1 MKMVERPKLDF
12 EPIMTATVQFMNNV
26 IIRGPGRFLTAL
38 RGGLSNLRAKLRLR
52 SRVKHAW
59 GFSQASLTFFF
70 VVVIW
75 DILTSIWDTGTIS
88 HPPVSSQSA
97 LTILTFVGLV
107 AGLFFIVSR
116 SSERLWKRIAEA
128 LWVDHLFEW
137 PEQSTK
143 FISEKPDAQG

>member
-1 MKMVERPKLDF
+1 MSAILH
-12 EPIMTATVQFMNNV
+12 FMNAV
-26 IIRGPGRFLTAL
+26 IVRDAGRLIAAL
-38 RGGLSNLRAKLRLR
+38 RDTLSNTRAKLRLR
-52 SRVKHAW
+52 NRIKHAW

-88 HPPVSSQSA
+88 HPPVSAQSA

-116 SSERLWKRIAEA
+116 SSERLWRRIAEA

-137 PEQSTK
+137 AGESTK
-143 FISEKPDAQG
+143 FISEKPDAKG

>member
-1 MKMVERPKLDF
+1 M
-12 EPIMTATVQFMNNV
+12 
-26 IIRGPGRFLTAL
+26 
-38 RGGLSNLRAKLRLR
+38 
-52 SRVKHAW
+52 
-59 GFSQASLTFFF
+59 TFFF

-75 DILTSIWDTGTIS
+75 DILTSIWNTGTIS

-116 SSERLWKRIAEA
+116 SSERLWRRIAEA

-137 PEQSTK
+137 TGDSTK
-143 FISEKPDAQG
+143 FISGKPDARR

>member
-1 MKMVERPKLDF
+1 M
-12 EPIMTATVQFMNNV
+12 
-26 IIRGPGRFLTAL
+26 
-38 RGGLSNLRAKLRLR
+38 
-52 SRVKHAW
+52 
-59 GFSQASLTFFF
+59 TFFF

-143 FISEKPDAQG
+143 FISEKPDAKG